1 MPVVTLHN
9 DGSWSC
15 DCGLP
20 RSPRGLLNEGER
32 KNSWCWHVRYVG
44 MEEKKK
50 EAKELAEGRALSER
64 QYAEE
69 LAFLKLSETE
79 YTKEEAERL
88 ARKAEDDRQ
97 ELERMAQPSVDPPKR
112 RIFMEEN

>member
-1 MPVVTLHN
+1 
-9 DGSWSC
+9 
-15 DCGLP
+15 
-20 RSPRGLLNEGER
+20 
-32 KNSWCWHVRYVG
+32 